1 MKKTILES
9 YRPCNSI
16 CITFLKDRIIE
27 TENRLVV
34 PGVRDGSGRKVGV
47 VIKGPHVRFCGDGDV
62 YYLDCGSGYIILLR
76 IKLPRTRCTQIH
88 TYK

>member
-1 MKKTILES
+1 MYNILEGQN
-9 YRPCNSI
+9 YR
-16 CITFLKDRIIE
+16 DREQIGGARSQGWE
-27 TENRLVV
+27 WEE
-34 PGVRDGSGRKVGV
+34 SGCG
-47 VIKGPHVRFCGDGDV
+47 IKGPHVRFCGDGDV